1 MTKKGKIRQVHV
13 SMPEEV
19 YEMLLKESV
28 ESGESMAKL
37 MREGLELFF
46 TVKDDGWDP
55 IIQNNRVTVI
65 KHPITDLLNEY
76 ELEVKDARRRGGV
89 NARKAAVSNNKL
101 KRRIQK
107 VLEEAKEPLGL
118 SRIAKEVDYNRKKV
132 REILELYEDDLWII
146 FKPKQK
152 GQAWKIALKSGENEK
167 LYKAEKEV
175 MKLKESR
182 KKKLKRKRKAAIR
195 RRRRRQKERDQ
206 REMEKAA
213 RELEAERREL

>member
-1 MTKKGKIRQVHV
+1 MTNKGKIRQVHV

-46 TVKDDGWDP
+46 TVKHRWDP
-55 IIQNNRVTVI
+55 VQQTDRITVI
-65 KHPITDLLNEY
+65 EHPITELLNEY
-76 ELEVKDARRRGGV
+76 EQEVKDARRKGGV
-89 NARKAAVSNNKL
+89 NARKASVSNNKL

-107 VLEEAKEPLGL
+107 ILEEAKEPLGL

-146 FKPKQK
+146 FKPEQK
-152 GQAWKIALKSGENEK
+152 GQSWKIAIKSKEDEMPT
-167 LYKAEKEV
+167 KAELEV
-175 MKLKESR
+175 MKLKEPQR
-182 KKKLKRKRKAAIR
+182 KKLSRKRKAAIR

-213 RELEAERREL
+213 RELEAEREEL